1 MPGIKDLQGKVV
13 VITGGGSGIGRA
25 TAHAFAREGS
35 KLVIADINKERLD
48 SVVKEIKEL
57 GMEVVGKVVDVSDK
71 SQVEG
76 LAKFTIET
84 YGRVDVIHNNAG
96 VGIGG
101 PLELFP
107 LEDWERIVGIN
118 FWSVVYGVKYFLPHM
133 IEQRSGHIV
142 NTSSSA
148 GYCGIPAL
156 GAYTATKHAI
166 LGLSDVLRAEVRR
179 YNIGV
184 STICPGVINT
194 NIVRDGKQTLLPSA
208 KLDQGKMAAFYE
220 KYGWPPERVA
230 KAVIKAVRKNKS
242 IVPVGPEAWLQWYMK
257 RASQFAYDLFLRISV
272 KTAW

>member
-1 MPGIKDLQGKVV
+1 MPGIKDLRDKVV
-13 VITGGGSGIGRA
+13 VITGAGSGIGRA
-25 TAHAFAREGS
+25 TAHAFAAQKS

-48 SVVKEIKEL
+48 SVVKEIEAL
-57 GMEVVGKVVDVSDK
+57 GAQVAAKVTDVSDK
-71 SQVEG
+71 SQVEA
-76 LAKFTIET
+76 LAKFTLDT

-101 PLELFP
+101 PLEIFP
-107 LEDWERIVGIN
+107 LEDWEKIVGIN

-142 NTSSSA
+142 NTSSAA
-148 GYCGIPAL
+148 GFCGMAAL
-156 GAYTATKHAI
+156 GAYTATKHAVV
-166 LGLSDVLRAEVRR
+166 GFSDVLRAEVRR

-194 NIVRDGKQTLLPSA
+194 NVVRDGKQTLLPTA
-208 KLDQGKMAAFYE
+208 KVDQGKMAAFYD

-230 KAVIKAVRKNKS
+230 KAVIKAVKKNKS
-242 IVPVGPEAWLQWYMK
+242 LVPVGPEAWLLWYIK
-257 RASQFAYDLFLRISV
+257 RISQTAYNFYLWITV